1 MDNDRGYP
9 MNDMPDPKDAADFF
23 AVFSTFW
30 PLALVGALAG
40 LARGFRRICREETWK
55 ERLLS
60 IVITVIPSA
69 IVSFIGVLCL
79 PLVFDEPVSVNVQV
93 GIAGLL
99 GGLGTQ
105 TFNLFLRMIFKL
117 SVVDLSDPED
127 IERLVR
133 DRKGHAESCPF
144 RKEHRELLTSEV
156 ETESDDN

>member
-1 MDNDRGYP
+1 MDDNRGCP
-9 MNDMPDPKDAADFF
+9 MNDMPDPKDAADFL
-23 AVFSTFW
+23 AVFTTFW

-60 IVITVIPSA
+60 LVITVVPSA
-69 IVSFIGVLCL
+69 VVSFIGVLCL
-79 PLVFDEPVSVNVQV
+79 PLVFDGPVNVNVQV

-105 TFNLFLRMIFKL
+105 TFNLLLRMIFKL

-127 IERLVR
+127 IERRVR
-133 DRKGHAESCPF
+133 DRKGHAERCPF
-144 RKEHRELLTSEV
+144 RKEHRELLTSDS
-156 ETESDDN
+156 ETKLDDN

>member
-1 MDNDRGYP
+1 MDDNRGRP
-9 MNDMPDPKDAADFF
+9 MNDMPDPKDAADFL
-23 AVFSTFW
+23 AVFTTFW

-60 IVITVIPSA
+60 LVITVVPSA
-69 IVSFIGVLCL
+69 AVSFIGVLCL

-105 TFNLFLRMIFKL
+105 TFNLLLRMIFKL

-127 IERLVR
+127 IERRVR
-133 DRKGHAESCPF
+133 DRKGHAERCPF
-144 RKEHRELLTSEV
+144 RKEHRELLTLDSE
-156 ETESDDN
+156 TKLDDN

>member
-9 MNDMPDPKDAADFF
+9 MNDMPDPKDAADFL
-23 AVFSTFW
+23 AVFSPFW

-60 IVITVIPSA
+60 LVITAVPSA
-69 IVSFIGVLCL
+69 VVSFIGVLCL
-79 PLVFDEPVSVNVQV
+79 PLVFDGPVNVNVQV

-105 TFNLFLRMIFKL
+105 TFNLLLRMIFKL
-117 SVVDLSDPED
+117 SVVDLSDHED
-127 IERLVR
+127 IERRVR
-133 DRKGHAESCPF
+133 DRKGHAERCPF
-144 RKEHRELLTSEV
+144 RKEHRELLTLDSE
-156 ETESDDN
+156 TKLDDN

>member
-1 MDNDRGYP
+1 MDDSRGRP
-9 MNDMPDPKDAADFF
+9 MNDMPDPKDAADFL
-23 AVFSTFW
+23 AVFTTFW

-60 IVITVIPSA
+60 LVITVVPSA
-69 IVSFIGVLCL
+69 AVSFIGVLCL

-105 TFNLFLRMIFKL
+105 TFNLLLRMIFKL

-127 IERLVR
+127 IERRVR

-144 RKEHRELLTSEV
+144 RKEHKELLVSDLEIK
-156 ETESDDN
+156 SDDN

>member
-1 MDNDRGYP
+1 MDDNRGRP
-9 MNDMPDPKDAADFF
+9 MNDMPDPKDATDFLS
-23 AVFSTFW
+23 VFTTFW

-60 IVITVIPSA
+60 LVITVVPSA
-69 IVSFIGVLCL
+69 VVSFIGVLCL

-105 TFNLFLRMIFKL
+105 TFNLLLRMVFKL
-117 SVVDLSDPED
+117 SVVDLSDHED
-127 IERLVR
+127 IERRVR
-133 DRKGHAESCPF
+133 DRKGRAES
-144 RKEHRELLTSEV
+144 
-156 ETESDDN
+156 